1 MSDLDLP
8 LLPSADQ
15 IRRRQFA
22 TVRRGYGFQTVC
34 KIHPRS

>member
-15 IRRRQFA
+15 IRRRKFA
-22 TVRRGYGFQTVC
+22 TVRRGLTP
-34 KIHPRS
+34 IR